1 MSESQRNLDDVADAV
16 PVVCRLLRTKA
27 SFGSEEG
34 ATWQRGDST
43 TDVFWCLNTMEVF
56 GPDETYCHA
65 STCRSGR
72 ACFQVPRG
80 YAEEDLI
87 G

>member
-1 MSESQRNLDDVADAV
+1 MTDRKL
-16 PVVCRLLRTKA
+16 PVVCRLLRTKS

-34 ATWQRGDST
+34 ATWQHGEST

-56 GPDETYCHA
+56 GPDETYTHA

-72 ACFQVPRG
+72 ACFQVPHTE
-80 YAEEDLI
+80 ASDDDLVA
-87 G
+87 